1 MDINEIASLSADQ
14 DRGKWFELADPV
26 TGAGTGIRLKVVGP
40 DSDTARRNR
49 LLLADEIADLMADDG
64 RVTAEARE
72 RARIA
77 SLARHVIDWEARE
90 DGAPVPFSH
99 ANVVRLL
106 KAGVWVQAQ
115 VDAWAADRAAHRVA

>member
-1 MDINEIASLSADQ
+1 VDINEIASLSADQ

-26 TGAGTGIRLKVVGP
+26 TGEGTGIRLKVVGP

-106 KAGVWVQAQ
+106 KAGAWVQAQ
-115 VDAWAADRAAHRVA
+115 VDAWAGDRAAFRGA